1 MSIICASR
9 SDFSL
14 VLGASARWPWGG
26 ERTAGKVH
34 GARKVAFFVQKL
46 EKRLR
51 GVQIVKKRL
60 SGGPYID

>member
-14 VLGASARWPWGG
+14 LLGASARWPWGG
-26 ERTAGKVH
+26 GATAGKVH
-34 GARKVAFFVQKL
+34 GARKIAIFAQKL
-46 EKRLR
+46 EKRSR
-51 GVQIVKKRL
+51 GVQIVKKRF